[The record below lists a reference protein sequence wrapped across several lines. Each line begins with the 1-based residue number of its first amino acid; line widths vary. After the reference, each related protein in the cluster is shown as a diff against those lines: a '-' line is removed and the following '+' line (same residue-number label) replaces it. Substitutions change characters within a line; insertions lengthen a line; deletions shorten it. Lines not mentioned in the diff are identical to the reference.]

1 MSWLD
6 SDKLNKLADALGGEG
21 DENQSFEEDSVTYG
35 AETAEVEADDDAGA
49 GEEDSNDGESSDTQD
64 EETVETAEQ
73 DDGSKDAGLSK
84 RAQKRIQ
91 KLLSSRNDATRR
103 AKELETRL
111 AELESKMASK
121 ATEQPSN
128 DEESDEDFLKR
139 IYGEEDDGQSD
150 PRYSELQR
158 SYELQQSQL
167 NEILVERERNALRH
181 DIELAEEAHP
191 DLPDLRQVLINAVVK
206 DGTVD
211 VLDLA
216 EQYANMVAKIRGSG
230 QTAPKADAKADNSGP
245 RAVPRPVAKGTKPSS
260 GLRQTNQAPVRD
272 WKTAHQSFMD
282 AIKD

>member
-73 DDGSKDAGLSK
+73 DAESKDADLSK

-111 AELESKMASK
+111 AELESKM
-121 ATEQPSN
+121 
-128 DEESDEDFLKR
+128 DFLKR